1 MSDIAMIST
10 PKIIGK
16 LASVIDNRRSQISEK
31 ENTRTLT
38 REIYSILSTKI
49 TKNVKKK
56 KQKYEK
62 RSRAFK
68 ALLQEENINLISG
81 TEDFKNWFTL
91 FFQVINYDKNT
102 LSATTR
108 KVADFIINDP
118 KEKEKNQFDLLFS
131 LFNCIKDEQGS
142 IKFDILLKIVVF
154 SQRGITP
161 AKIFVK
167 NCGQFEI
174 FDEWFNNW
182 GIEQDTRGKFYDEM
196 VKTLHVANMDNEV
209 IPFQIS
215 RLELVEITQNNR
227 SKYMEMGKEILVD
240 VFLNQRVQV
249 FSKRFLS
256 SKVINEF
263 EGEEEYDYLY
273 KLLHL
278 LFDQKVQAL
287 IDFLENNKE
296 KTEKYGFEKESLIRM
311 KKLMFVSGLS
321 GLFTYQSLLEL
332 LGISDEKDLESCL
345 IDAKGKN
352 LANVQINQL
361 KKHVIIK
368 GVDTKARGVV
378 FDKKQIQE
386 LQEIEQKLNKWE
398 DRLGEILEEVKLHAQ
413 EDQQS
418 DESEEEY

>member
-16 LASVIDNRRSQISEK
+16 LASVIDNRRSQISK
-31 ENTRTLT
+31 EENKRTLT
-38 REIYSILSTKI
+38 REIYSILSSKT
-49 TKNVKKK
+49 TKNTKKK
-56 KQKYEK
+56 KKYEK

-68 ALLQEENINLISG
+68 ALLREENIQLISG
-81 TEDFKNWFTL
+81 TEDFRNWFIL
-91 FFQVINYDKNT
+91 FYQVINYDKNT
-102 LSATTR
+102 LATTAK

-118 KEKEKNQFDLLFS
+118 KEKEKNQLDLLFS
-131 LFNCIKDEQGS
+131 LFNCFKDEQGS
-142 IKFDILLKIVVF
+142 IKFDILLKTVVF
-154 SQRGITP
+154 CQCNITP
-161 AKIFVK
+161 AQVFIK
-167 NCGQFEI
+167 NCGQFEV

-182 GIEQDTRGKFYDEM
+182 NIEHDTRGEFYDEM
-196 VKTLHVANMDNEV
+196 VKTFQVANMDNKV

-227 SKYMEMGKEILVD
+227 SKYLEMGKEILVD
-240 VFLNQRVQV
+240 VFKNQRVQV

-296 KTEKYGFEKESLIRM
+296 KTEQFGFEKENLIQM

-321 GLFTYQSLLEL
+321 GYFTYRSLLEL

-345 IDAKGKN
+345 IDAIGKK
-352 LANVQINQL
+352 LAKVQINQL

-368 GVDTKARGVV
+368 GVDTKDRGVV
-378 FDKKQIQE
+378 FDQKQIKE

-398 DRLGEILEEVKLHAQ
+398 HRLGEILDEVKLNA
-413 EDQQS
+413 EEGEQS
-418 DESEEEY
+418 DESGEEY